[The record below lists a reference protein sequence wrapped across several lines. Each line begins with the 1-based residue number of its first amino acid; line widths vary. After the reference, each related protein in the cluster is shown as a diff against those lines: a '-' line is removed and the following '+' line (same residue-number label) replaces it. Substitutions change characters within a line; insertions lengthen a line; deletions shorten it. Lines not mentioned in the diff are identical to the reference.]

1 MQHLCSY
8 THMIPGSRSTQ
19 RRNESIIYYIN
30 YYNILYSFPSKI
42 PGIKLCFNELF
53 RQFYSMQVWQTEV
66 ECGCMVLLRYWQLF
80 YGKQYNLKGE
90 KARAQVL
97 KYYMIIETITRRWK
111 ALKTVMKTKTKQL
124 RSRTALTRKGPSSR
138 LLGSSFMKRI

>member
-1 MQHLCSY
+1 M
-8 THMIPGSRSTQ
+8 
-19 RRNESIIYYIN
+19 
-30 YYNILYSFPSKI
+30 
-42 PGIKLCFNELF
+42 CFNELF

-97 KYYMIIETITRRWK
+97 KYYSRDNNKGVEGTESCDK
-111 ALKTVMKTKTKQL
+111 EQTKHF
-124 RSRTALTRKGPSSR
+124 RSRTAPTRKGPSSR
-138 LLGSSFMKRI
+138 LLGSTT